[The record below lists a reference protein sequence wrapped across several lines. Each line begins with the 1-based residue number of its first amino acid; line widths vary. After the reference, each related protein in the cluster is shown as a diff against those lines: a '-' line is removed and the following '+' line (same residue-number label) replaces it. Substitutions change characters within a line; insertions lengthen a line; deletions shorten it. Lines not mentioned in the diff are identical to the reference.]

1 MQKINFYLNKISL
14 FLIVS
19 LPITLLISSGV
30 SEINGILIIAIFIIT
45 SFYNKNFYWLYNK
58 YFLLL
63 LLIWISL
70 LLNLLFSENFFS
82 SFYRNFFFFK
92 NIILIFA
99 IVFIL
104 NNKKNLN
111 LIFTI
116 YLLVTLIVSFDIFFE
131 YLSGTNLLGFKSYD
145 PNRIASFLRKEL
157 KIGHY
162 ILGFS
167 FICIGY
173 YLEQYSTKSLKQKI
187 FGYFLIIF
195 IFTSLLL
202 TGERANSLKG
212 FFVIALFI
220 ALSQEKTFKYKKIF
234 LTSIILLLI
243 SIYIFSERIKNR
255 FNVFLHPIE
264 YQGVIETFKE
274 TQHAAHFYTAV
285 EIFKKYPLFGVGN
298 KNFRQEC
305 LKDEYYNNNY
315 KRTEERCSTHPHQ
328 IYLEFLSE
336 HGLIGT
342 TTIISVIFFILIK
355 SIKIYFRKKNLIH
368 LSSILF
374 IAAQFLPIIPSGS
387 FFTSWNATIFWLN
400 FSILIFYNSKT
411 R

>member
-19 LPITLLISSGV
+19 LPITLLISSVV

-82 SFYRNFFFFK
+82 SFYRNLFFFK

-99 IVFIL
+99 IVFTL

-173 YLEQYSTKSLKQKI
+173 YLEQYSTKLLKHKI

-195 IFTSLLL
+195 FFTSLLL

-212 FFVIALFI
+212 FFIIVLFI

-243 SIYIFSERIKNR
+243 GVYIFSERIKNR
-255 FNVFLHPIE
+255 FNVFLHPII

-274 TQHAAHFYTAV
+274 TQHAAHFYTAI

-315 KRTEERCSTHPHQ
+315 KRTEERCSTQPHQ

>member
-1 MQKINFYLNKISL
+1 MKKINFYLDKISL

-19 LPITLLISSGV
+19 LPITLLISSAV

-82 SFYRNFFFFK
+82 SFYRNLFFFK
-92 NIILIFA
+92 NIIFIFA

-131 YLSGTNLLGFKSYD
+131 YFSGTNLLGFKSSD
-145 PNRIASFLRKEL
+145 PTRIASFLRKEL

-173 YLEQYSTKSLKQKI
+173 YLEQYSTKSLKHKI

-195 IFTSLLL
+195 FFISLLL

-212 FFVIALFI
+212 FFIIALFI

-243 SIYIFSERIKNR
+243 SVYIFSERIKNR

-374 IAAQFLPIIPSGS
+374 ITGQFLPIIPSGS

>member
-1 MQKINFYLNKISL
+1 MQKVNFYLDKISL
-14 FLIVS
+14 FLIAS
-19 LPITLLISSGV
+19 LPIALLIGSGV
-30 SEINGILIIAIFIIT
+30 SEIIGILIIAIFIMT
-45 SFYNKNFYWLYNK
+45 SFYNKNFNWLCDK

-82 SFYRNFFFFK
+82 SFYRNLFFFK

-104 NNKKNLN
+104 NNKKNFN

-116 YLLVTLIVSFDIFFE
+116 YLLITLIISFDVFFE
-131 YLSGTNLLGFKSYD
+131 YLSGANLLGFKSND
-145 PNRIASFLRKEL
+145 PNRIASFLRTEL

-167 FICIGY
+167 FICISY
-173 YLEQYSTKSLKQKI
+173 YLEQYSTKSLKHKI

-195 IFTSLLL
+195 FFTSLLL
-202 TGERANSLKG
+202 TGERANSIKG
-212 FFVIALFI
+212 FFIIALFI
-220 ALSQEKTFKYKKIF
+220 ALSQEKTVKYKKIF

-243 SIYIFSERIKNR
+243 SVYIFSERIKNR

-315 KRTEERCSTHPHQ
+315 KRAEERCSTHPHQ

-374 IAAQFLPIIPSGS
+374 ITGQFLPIIPSGS

-411 R
+411 K

>member
-1 MQKINFYLNKISL
+1 MQKVNFYLDKISL
-14 FLIVS
+14 FLIAS
-19 LPITLLISSGV
+19 LPIALLIGSGV
-30 SEINGILIIAIFIIT
+30 SEIIGILIVAIFIMI
-45 SFYNKNFYWLYNK
+45 SFYNKNFNWLCDK

-82 SFYRNFFFFK
+82 SFFRNFFFFK

-104 NNKKNLN
+104 NNQKNLN

-116 YLLVTLIVSFDIFFE
+116 YLLITLIVSVDIFLE
-131 YLSGTNLLGFKSYD
+131 YFSGANLLGFKSYD
-145 PNRIASFLRKEL
+145 PNRIASFLKKEL

-167 FICIGY
+167 FIGIGY
-173 YLEQYSTKSLKQKI
+173 YLEQYSGKSLKYKI
-187 FGYFLIIF
+187 FGSFLIIF
-195 IFTSLLL
+195 FFTSLLL
-202 TGERANSLKG
+202 TGERTNILKG
-212 FFVIALFI
+212 FFIILLFI
-220 ALSQEKTFKYKKIF
+220 ALSPKKNIKYKKNF
-234 LTSIILLLI
+234 FSLIILLLI
-243 SIYIFSERIKNR
+243 SVYIFSERIKHR
-255 FNVFLHPIE
+255 FNVILYPIE
-264 YQGVIETFKE
+264 NQGVIETFKE

-298 KNFRQEC
+298 KNFREEC
-305 LKDEYYNNNY
+305 LKDEYHNNNY
-315 KRTEERCSTHPHQ
+315 KRIQERCSTHPHQ

-342 TTIISVIFFILIK
+342 ITIISVIFFILIK
-355 SIKIYFRKKNLIH
+355 SVKIYLRKKNLIH

-374 IAAQFLPIIPSGS
+374 ITAQFLPLIPSGS